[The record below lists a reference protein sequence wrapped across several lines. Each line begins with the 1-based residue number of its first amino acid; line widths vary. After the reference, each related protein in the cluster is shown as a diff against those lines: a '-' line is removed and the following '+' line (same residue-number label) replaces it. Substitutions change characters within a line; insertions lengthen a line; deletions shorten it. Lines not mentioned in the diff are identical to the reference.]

1 MYVKPRIIVVFTG
14 FYRYLLCVLL
24 STPTD
29 AQFVKF
35 TPKGHNIRMERIT
48 KKALR
53 NFGRIKL

>member
-1 MYVKPRIIVVFTG
+1 MVFTG

-35 TPKGHNIRMERIT
+35 TPKGHDIRMERIT

-53 NFGRIKL
+53 NFGWFKL

>member
-1 MYVKPRIIVVFTG
+1 MIFIG

-29 AQFVKF
+29 AEFVKL
-35 TPKGHNIRMERIT
+35 TPKGHDIRMERIT

-53 NFGRIKL
+53 NFG